1 MERTSG
7 SAVEGGGGRSGSD
20 PQPMT
25 PVLLARREF
34 LRRSLLAGGTATVAG
49 SRMLQASAAAPGPVR
64 VLCWSERTEPTEVYP
79 QGISGAIAR
88 HLDTLPEVIVRTAS
102 IQDPDQGLASS
113 VLDATDVLVWW
124 GHKKHKDVLF
134 DRVADVM
141 ARVRGGRLGFIG
153 LHSAHWSKMF
163 KSVLECTGNL
173 GGWRHGAGPEHL
185 KVVAPSHPI
194 ARGISDFTIPETEMY
209 NEPFDVPPPEKVVFF
224 SYWATGEQFRSG
236 CTWTV
241 GKGRVFYFRP
251 GHETD
256 PVYFHKEPLQ
266 VVANAVQ
273 WCAHRT

>member
-1 MERTSG
+1 MERTDG
-7 SAVEGGGGRSGSD
+7 SAADNARRGSELNSNRR
-20 PQPMT
+20 T
-25 PVLLARREF
+25 PAFIARREF
-34 LRRSLLAGGTATVAG
+34 LGRSLMAGGTAAAG
-49 SRMLQASAAAPGPVR
+49 FRARPVVAAPGPVK
-64 VLCWSERTEPTEVYP
+64 VLCWSEHTEPQDVYP
-79 QGISGAIAR
+79 EGISGAIAR
-88 HLDTLPEVIVRTAS
+88 HLRALPDVQARTAS
-102 IQDPDQGLASS
+102 IQDPDQGLPSS
-113 VLDATDVLVWW
+113 VLDETDVLIWW
-124 GHKKHKDVLF
+124 GHKKHKEVLF
-134 DRVADVM
+134 DRVADVV
-141 ARVRGGRLGFIG
+141 ARVRAGRLGFIG

-163 KSVLECTGNL
+163 KSILECTGNL
-173 GGWRHGAGPEHL
+173 GGWRHGAGPEHM

-209 NEPFDVPPPEKVVFF
+209 NEPFDVPPPEKVVLF
-224 SYWATGEQFRSG
+224 SYWVTGEQFRSG

>member
-1 MERTSG
+1 MAKTSG
-7 SAVEGGGGRSGSD
+7 VAVAKEKRGSGAD
-20 PQPMT
+20 PERAT
-25 PVLLARREF
+25 PVFIARREF
-34 LRRSLLAGGTATVAG
+34 LRRSLAGGGVATAAG
-49 SRMLQASAAAPGPVR
+49 IRVRQASAGPEPVR
-64 VLCWSERTEPTEVYP
+64 VLCWSERTEPKEVYP
-79 QGISGAIAR
+79 EGISGAIAR
-88 HLDTLPEVIVRTAS
+88 HLRTLPEVAVRTAS
-102 IQDPDQGLASS
+102 IQDPDQGLAAAD
-113 VLDATDVLVWW
+113 LDATDVLIWW

-134 DRVADVM
+134 DRVADVV
-141 ARVRGGRLGFIG
+141 ARVRAGRLGFIG

-163 KSVLECTGNL
+163 KSILECTGNL

-185 KVVAPSHPI
+185 KVVSPSHPI

-209 NEPFDVPPPEKVVFF
+209 NEPFDVPPPEKVVLFG
-224 SYWATGEQFRSG
+224 YWATGEQFRSG

-266 VVANAVQ
+266 VVANAVG